1 MTMII
6 MITITA
12 GLSGRKIQESKLDL
26 LKGLALYVGWS
37 HYYNWFILVDF
48 VWNLWVPQNECH
60 QSNTKM
66 V

>member
-26 LKGLALYVGWS
+26 LKGLALYVG
-37 HYYNWFILVDF
+37 
-48 VWNLWVPQNECH
+48 
-60 QSNTKM
+60 
-66 V
+66 